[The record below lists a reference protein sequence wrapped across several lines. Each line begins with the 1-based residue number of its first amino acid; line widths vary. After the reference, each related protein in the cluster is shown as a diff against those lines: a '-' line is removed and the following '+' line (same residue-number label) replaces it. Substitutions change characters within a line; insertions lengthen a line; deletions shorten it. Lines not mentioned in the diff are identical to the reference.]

1 MARLGTLKRH
11 QIPFALHSDYTMAP
25 ALPLNS
31 AWVAATRENEA
42 GEVVGPHEIVPLE
55 DALRAITIDA
65 AYVLGLEHEIGTLRA
80 GKRADFTVLEQ
91 DPFEVGAAGLKD
103 IEIWGTVFGGV
114 PHKIET

>member
-11 QIPFALHSDYTMAP
+11 HIPFALHSDYTMAP

-31 AWVAATRENEA
+31 AWVAATRENEK

-65 AYVLGLEHEIGTLRA
+65 AYVCWGWSMKSARYAPVSGQTSPCWSKILLRS
-80 GKRADFTVLEQ
+80 GRK
-91 DPFEVGAAGLKD
+91 G
-103 IEIWGTVFGGV
+103 
-114 PHKIET
+114 